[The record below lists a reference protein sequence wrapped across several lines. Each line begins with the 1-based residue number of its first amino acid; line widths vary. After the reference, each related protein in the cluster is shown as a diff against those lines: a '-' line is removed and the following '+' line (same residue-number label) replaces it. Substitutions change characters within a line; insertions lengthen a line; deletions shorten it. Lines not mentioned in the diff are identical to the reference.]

1 VGSSKFKNESPTIN
15 MKKEKSMKSELVK
28 SEPFGELEK
37 EVRNFR
43 NRLSSL
49 FKHGN
54 GGDSWFREE
63 DAKLAEW
70 SPAVDVSEDDDEYLI
85 KADLPE
91 VEKDQV
97 KVTVA
102 EGQISIKGERKHEE
116 EEKKKKFHRIER
128 SYGQYLRTFSI
139 PADADAS
146 EIKAEFEN
154 GVLKVHLPKSEEK
167 KLMEEEIEIH

>member
-1 VGSSKFKNESPTIN
+1 
-15 MKKEKSMKSELVK
+15 MKKEKPMKSELAK
-28 SEPFGELEK
+28 SEPFCELEK
-37 EVRNFR
+37 EVHNFR

-70 SPAVDVSEDDDEYLI
+70 SPAVDVSEDDEYLI

-102 EGQISIKGERKHEE
+102 EGRISIKGERKHEE
-116 EEKKKKFHRIER
+116 EEKKKNTTASNAVTVSTCAPSPFPPTLMRVKLRLNLKTASLR
-128 SYGQYLRTFSI
+128 STCRRVRRKNS
-139 PADADAS
+139 
-146 EIKAEFEN
+146 
-154 GVLKVHLPKSEEK
+154 PKKRSK
-167 KLMEEEIEIH
+167 